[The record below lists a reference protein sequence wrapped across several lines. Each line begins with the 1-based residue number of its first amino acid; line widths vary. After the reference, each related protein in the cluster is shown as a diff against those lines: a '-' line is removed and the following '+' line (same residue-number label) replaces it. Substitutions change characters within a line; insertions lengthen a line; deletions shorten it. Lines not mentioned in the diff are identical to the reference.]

1 MGKLKVAEISIKTLQ
16 QELIELTNSYNK
28 HDYKLGMIFNSFDN
42 FQSSPQKS
50 IHTGNDCV
58 DMIEA
63 SNLGGMV
70 MAADIPGQLIL

>member
-1 MGKLKVAEISIKTLQ
+1 MGKVKALEISVKNLQ
-16 QELIELTNSYNK
+16 QELIQWTNSSTK
-28 HDYKLGMIFNSFDN
+28 QDEEPGMIFNSFAT
-42 FQSSPQKS
+42 FQSYPQNS
-50 IHTGNDCV
+50 IQTVTERV